1 MLAAKSF
8 IQNSYGASCYCG
20 QSCSFHASVVIAAVV
35 NIIIT
40 DVVVAIVMVIFIGIM
55 KIMPAKDV
63 AFAHCPVALHCPY
76 CFRVVPLKC
85 LLFFQV
91 FLR

>member
-1 MLAAKSF
+1 MMAAKSF

-20 QSCSFHASVVIAAVV
+20 QSCSFHARVVIAAVV

-63 AFAHCPVALHCPY
+63 GLRIVLS
-76 CFRVVPLKC
+76 
-85 LLFFQV
+85 LFIV
-91 FLR
+91 LIVSVWCR